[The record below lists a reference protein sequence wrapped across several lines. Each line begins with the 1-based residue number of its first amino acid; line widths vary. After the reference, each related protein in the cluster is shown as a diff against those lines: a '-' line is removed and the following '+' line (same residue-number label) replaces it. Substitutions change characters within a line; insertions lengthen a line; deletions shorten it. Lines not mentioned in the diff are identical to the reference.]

1 MTTKILHT
9 ADTHLGY
16 TQYYSPVREQD
27 FLDAFAQVVDIA
39 IEEDVDAV
47 VHGGDGFHSSRP
59 DFGALSGAMEQLN
72 RLDEHKIQ
80 FLTVLGNHDSGGQ
93 SKWLDLFEIVER
105 AEHLTYEPTLVNDE
119 VAVYGI
125 DYMSEAER
133 SYSDITFVPG
143 SSTSNILVSHGEFYP
158 FVPGGWD
165 LNKLMAQSNIE
176 FDAILLGDQHEY
188 MYQMVSGV
196 PATYAGSTERTAH
209 DQETERRVNI
219 VEIDG
224 DDVTIRER
232 MLDVR
237 DFVVETISV
246 TESDITQTVIDKALN
261 LDYDDSVVHLT
272 LEGNGGYIDVQEVE
286 NALKKNADVIYVS
299 VQDTRDTVGASESI
313 DVNFSDPTSVIDS
326 HVDDIGLSSV
336 GETLD
341 TIVRKSST
349 PKTRIK
355 ENVDESVSD
364 IVDESPERFLPTDS
378 DTGINDAYRSTL
390 LEVATH
396 SWAPELFEHIENG
409 KVLVVDEFAEE
420 HNADEDV
427 VKEVAEMLHENNIL
441 YRDIVSDG
449 LFVTVQYKPGDF
461 LIDVQKALSGG

>member
-1 MTTKILHT
+1 MPTKILHT

-16 TQYYSPVREQD
+16 TQYYSSVREQD
-27 FLDAFAQVVDIA
+27 FLDAFTQVIDIA

-80 FLTVLGNHDSGGQ
+80 FLTVLGNHDSGGK

-105 AEHLTYEPTLVNDE
+105 AEHLTHEPTFVND

-125 DYMSEAER
+125 DYMSETER
-133 SYSDITFVPG
+133 SYSDITFTPG
-143 SSTSNILVSHGEFYP
+143 SSTSNILVSHGEFFP

-165 LNKLMAQSNIE
+165 LNELVTQSNID

-188 MYQMVSGV
+188 MYQMVAGV

-209 DQETERRVNI
+209 DQETDRRVNI

-224 DDVTIRER
+224 DDVTITER

-237 DFVVETISV
+237 DFVVETITV
-246 TESDITQTVIDKALN
+246 TESDITQTVIDKVLN
-261 LDYDDSVVHLT
+261 LEYNDSVVHLT
-272 LEGNGGYIDVQEVE
+272 LEGGGGYIDVQEIE

-299 VQDTRDTVGASESI
+299 VQDTRDTIGENESI

-326 HVDDIGLSSV
+326 RVDDIGLSSV

-341 TIVRKSST
+341 TIVRKSDT

-355 ENVDESVSD
+355 ETVDESVSD
-364 IVDESPERFLPTDS
+364 IVDDSPKKLLPADS
-378 DTGINDAYRSTL
+378 NVGINDAYRSTL
-390 LEVATH
+390 MNVATY
-396 SWAPELFEHIENG
+396 SWAPELFEHIKNG
-409 KVLVVDEFAEE
+409 NVLVVDEFAEA
-420 HNADEDV
+420 HDADTDDV
-427 VKEVAEMLHENNIL
+427 KHVAEMLHENNIL
-441 YRDIVSDG
+441 YRNIVSDG
-449 LFVTVQYKPGDF
+449 LSVTVQYEPGDF
-461 LIDVQKALSGG
+461 LIDVQDALSYG